1 MYLKRYDDF
10 INEEINLKKALVGA
24 AIGGSMLLNSPALTQ
39 TNTKK
44 EKDSVLVGR
53 VDSPIVVDK
62 IKIGAMS
69 TDSIQLHYFALPQV
83 GWGTQDTTGNTWKK
97 LFPINKRL
105 IHITHHSQTFSDVP
119 LHGVLN
125 YIKTE
130 EIKVH
135 FWKNR
140 GSRSNIFGDKV
151 LISFLLNNKEY
162 SSKEDYF
169 YIFDKNDFDSIGN
182 LELNKTFKFKIT
194 QLLCYPKN
202 IIELDKSLNDYLTC
216 VTFYTPYATHEDQ
229 DMNFYIKIG
238 YSEGRKIVRFNIVD
252 PFYDNSDRLGM
263 YERRAFDF
271 DKLYYEVSYNEFIK
285 LINK

>member
-69 TDSIQLHYFALPQV
+69 TDSIQLHYL
-83 GWGTQDTTGNTWKK
+83 DENNTWKK
-97 LFPINKRL
+97 LLNHPLDRKERL
-105 IHITHHSQTFSDVP
+105 IKIPENSQTFSDSY

-130 EIKVH
+130 EIK
-135 FWKNR
+135 
-140 GSRSNIFGDKV
+140 GYDKV
-151 LISFLLNNKEY
+151 LISMRKMNWDY
-162 SSKEDYF
+162 APTIDYF
-169 YIFDKNDFDSIGN
+169 FIFDKNDFDSIGN
-182 LELNKTFKFKIT
+182 LELNKTFKFKISE
-194 QLLCYPKN
+194 LHIYPKE
-202 IIELDKSLNDYLTC
+202 IVELDKSLKEYLDGF
-216 VTFYTPYATHEDQ
+216 TFYPGSKERWDK
-229 DMNFYIKIG
+229 DMIFYIKIG
-238 YSEGRKIVRFNIVD
+238 YSGGRKMVRFNIVD
-252 PFYDNSDRLGM
+252 PFYAFGPGTK
-263 YERRAFDF
+263 YFDF
-271 DKLYYEVSYNEFIK
+271 DKLFFKHQS
-285 LINK
+285 